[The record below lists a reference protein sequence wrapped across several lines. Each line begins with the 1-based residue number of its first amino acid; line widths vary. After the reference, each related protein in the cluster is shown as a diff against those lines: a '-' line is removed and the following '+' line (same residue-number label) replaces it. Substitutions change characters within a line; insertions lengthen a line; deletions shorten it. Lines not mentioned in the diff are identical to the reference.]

1 MSDFSKAGMKD
12 KEEWDV
18 IIKPRSNT
26 FDLKLSEVWQYRY
39 LIAMFVKRDFISV
52 YKQTILGPLW
62 FVLQPVLTTAT
73 YLLIFSNIAQL
84 STDGVPPILFYM
96 SGVLF
101 WNYFSVSFLK
111 TSDTFITNAGV
122 FGKVYFP
129 RLTVPVATVLSSFI
143 SFGIQLA
150 FFIIVYIYYLLT
162 GQMNFLIDYSI
173 LILLPFIILLMAA
186 LSMGMGTIIS
196 AMTTKYR
203 DLRFLISFGIQLLM
217 YATPIVYPMSMVVN
231 AKIKFLLYLNPMTSI
246 IETFRYMLFGV
257 GEYSLPALA
266 YTGGV
271 TCIIT
276 VIGISVFNKVEKNFM
291 DTI

>member
-1 MSDFSKAGMKD
+1 MKD
-12 KEEWDV
+12 KEDWDIV
-18 IIKPRSNT
+18 IEHNSNV
-26 FDLKLSEVWQYRY
+26 FDLRLSEVWKYRY

-62 FVLQPVLTTAT
+62 FVLQPILTTAT
-73 YLLIFSNIAQL
+73 YLLIFNNIAQL
-84 STDGVPPILFYM
+84 STDGIPPILFYM

-111 TSDTFITNAGV
+111 TADTFITNAGV

-129 RLTVPVATVLSSFI
+129 RLTVPIATILSSFI
-143 SFGIQLA
+143 SFGIQLV
-150 FFIIVYIYYLLT
+150 FFMAVYAYYLLSDKLH
-162 GQMNFLIDYSI
+162 FVIDYSS
-173 LILLPFIILLMAA
+173 LILLPFIILLMAV

-203 DLRFLISFGIQLLM
+203 DLRFLITFGIQLLM
-217 YATPIVYPMSMVVN
+217 YATPVVYPMSMVSN

-246 IETFRYMLFGV
+246 IETFRYIVLGA
-257 GEYSLPALA
+257 GDYSIQALSYSA
-266 YTGGV
+266 IA
-271 TCIIT
+271 TCFIA